1 MMGGTVVTPSVYPL
15 NYAHILVNVKI
26 FSVTLEIM
34 KLSIDCA
41 AMQFLGKTATRAV
54 V

>member
-1 MMGGTVVTPSVYPL
+1 MGGTVVTPSVYPL